1 MKTLKIRLIWPG
13 CAQGKY
19 ILRARG
25 CILAVLFWGD
35 PEGPLQGWGP
45 LAYVPVDPAGN
56 GTFFFAGRRAIPR
69 EATHVWARCYA
80 GDFGSYEDISEEIP
94 AEYRPE
100 AEEEGQ
106 EALRFS
112 VLTDLHLST
121 KPFRVRQALAAT
133 KSDKVLLL
141 GDLTNDGLSEQFT
154 EFRACLEETVPEK
167 LVLSVP
173 GNHDVLH
180 ALREGGEEGCRNY
193 DGFQRDLLR
202 KAEGRGYRF
211 SFDPEGR
218 SYAVQVGEV
227 DVIGL
232 ACVTTGRRFLFPEG
246 RAIDWLQEHLASTP
260 ASWHL
265 ILCHAPLLAHN
276 PNRTIGMPYLDKNKR
291 LQELIDQNGRIIFLS
306 GHTHVSPNLLRGNV
320 EYDKEHGNLYLDAGS
335 VVATDISGEEGLL
348 SPDWRDGCVTELSI
362 GRDSVEICMSS
373 IGSGV
378 RYPRG
383 HYRFEA
389 QATGEQP

>member
-35 PEGPLQGWGP
+35 RKGPLQGWGP
-45 LAYVPVDPAGN
+45 LSYVPVDPAGN
-56 GTFFFAGRRAIPR
+56 GTFFFPGRRAIPR

-80 GDFGSYEDISEEIP
+80 GDFASYEDTSEEIP
-94 AEYRPE
+94 TAYRPE
-100 AEEEGQ
+100 AEAGQ
-106 EALRFS
+106 DALRFS

-121 KPFRVRQALAAT
+121 KPARIRQALTAT
-133 KSDKVLLL
+133 KSDVVLLL
-141 GDLTNDGLSEQFT
+141 GDLTNDGLPEQFAQ
-154 EFRACLEETVPEK
+154 FRACMEETVPEK
-167 LVLSVP
+167 LLLSVP

-180 ALREGGEEGCRNY
+180 ASREGGEEGCRNY

-202 KAEGRGYRF
+202 KAEERGYRF
-211 SFDPEGR
+211 SYEGR
-218 SYAVQVGEV
+218 SYAVQIRDL

-232 ACVTTGRRFLFPEG
+232 SCVTTGRKFLFPEG
-246 RAIDWLQEHLASTP
+246 SAIDWLEEHLASTP

-276 PNRTIGMPYLDKNKR
+276 PNRTIGSPYLDKNKR

-335 VVATDISGEEGLL
+335 VVATDTSGEEGLL
-348 SPDWRDGCVTELSI
+348 SPDWKDGCVTELSI
-362 GRDSVEICMSS
+362 GRDTAEICISS
-373 IGSGV
+373 IESGR

-389 QATGEQP
+389 QETAEQP